1 MIHLFPFAIVALQ
14 IGASVV
20 YFWYAEWRLCII
32 WSGIA
37 VSNWA
42 FVGMK

>member
-1 MIHLFPFAIVALQ
+1 MTHLFPYAIVALQ
-14 IGASVV
+14 IGACVV
-20 YFWYAEWRLCII
+20 YALHGEWRLAIV
-32 WSGIA
+32 WGGVW